1 MISSNQLSLLEAMKD
16 GDIDR
21 LEPTFDDAERRVI
34 YPQARSVLDSTTAV
48 DETLST
54 LLDRSILAVERQR
67 DCTCVL
73 SEPHE
78 TMEFQLPTYELTAE
92 GERWAERHVDA
103 RHATEDL
110 LEQRGFAVTTDAT
123 VVGDSDSTY
132 TVHMQAR
139 DDLLGVE
146 LIVGLT
152 DDPTDDDIRK
162 MDTIADDVGCRGL
175 LVTTTEA
182 SDDVHDTAVRHGVSF
197 LFVEGDVLD
206 EDDTESDEETVDVE
220 A

>member
-1 MISSNQLSLLEAMKD
+1 MISSEQLSLLEAMNR

-21 LEPTFDDAERRVI
+21 LEPTFDDGERRVV
-34 YPQARSVLDSTTAV
+34 YPQARAALDSSTAV
-48 DETLST
+48 DETLSA
-54 LLDRSILAVERQR
+54 LLDRGILAVDRQR

-73 SEPHE
+73 SDPHE

-103 RHATEDL
+103 RGATEDL

-146 LIVGLT
+146 LVVGLT

-175 LVTTTEA
+175 LVTTAEA
-182 SDDVHDTAVRHGVSF
+182 SDELHDTAVRHGVSF
-197 LFVEGDVLD
+197 LFVEGDVLE
-206 EDDTESDEETVDVE
+206 EDDTDSGEDAADVE